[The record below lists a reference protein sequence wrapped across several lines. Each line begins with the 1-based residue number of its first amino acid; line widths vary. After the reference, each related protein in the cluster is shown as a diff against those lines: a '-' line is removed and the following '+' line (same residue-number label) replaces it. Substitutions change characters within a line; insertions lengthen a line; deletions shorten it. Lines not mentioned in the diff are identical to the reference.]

1 MRRDEGD
8 AVESSRRARLGAGA
22 LAVAGVLFVLYPAVR
37 PWEDE
42 STVAGAMAAMSSGAW
57 VASHLFAM
65 IGFILIPLG
74 LLALWRAVA
83 RTRAEPLGL
92 AALTVTWIGAGL
104 TLPYYGGEAFA
115 LNAIATR
122 AEEGQSLDLLD
133 LVEAFRF
140 HPVAATTFILGLLLL
155 GIGAIMVAGTIWRG
169 GVLPR
174 LSGIPFALGM
184 ALFIPQFYAPA
195 VVRIAHGVLVGAGLV
210 LIAVGLW
217 RAEPGEPTDS
227 PAPGRSVS

>member
-1 MRRDEGD
+1 MR
-8 AVESSRRARLGAGA
+8 SHSRARLGAGA
-22 LAVAGVLFVLYPAVR
+22 LVVAAVLFVLYPAVR

-42 STVAGAMAAMSSGAW
+42 STVDGAMRAMSSGAW

-83 RTRAEPLGL
+83 QTRAERLGL
-92 AALTVTWIGAGL
+92 AALIVTWVGAGL

-122 AEEGQSLDLLD
+122 AKEGQSLDLLD

-140 HPVAATTFILGLLLL
+140 QPVAATTFALGLVLL
-155 GIGAIMVAGTIWRG
+155 GVGAVIVAVTIWRS

-195 VVRIAHGVLVGAGLV
+195 AVRIAHGVLVAAGLIW
-210 LIAVGLW
+210 IAVGLW
-217 RAEPGEPTDS
+217 SIGSSEVAGSPTPS
-227 PAPGRSVS
+227 GAAR